1 MSACKKRSVPSI
13 HYNEREK
20 QVTLKGTDVTDLRRE
35 KLVPVEALFTVF
47 ALLKKK

>member
-20 QVTLKGTDVTDLRRE
+20 QVTLKGTDLRRE
-35 KLVPVEALFTVF
+35 KLVPAEALFTVF